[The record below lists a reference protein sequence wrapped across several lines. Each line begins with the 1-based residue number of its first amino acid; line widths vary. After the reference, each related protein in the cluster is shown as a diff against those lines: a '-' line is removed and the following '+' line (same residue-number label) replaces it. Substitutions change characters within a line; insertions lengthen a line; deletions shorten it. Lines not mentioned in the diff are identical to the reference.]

1 MALRKFILKIIL
13 LGTLL
18 SNAATADAQYNKDY
32 FYWASRRC
40 LMNREYQEAIRVLN
54 ILLRADP
61 DAAEGYF
68 LRGVAKFN
76 LDDLLGADTDFSAA
90 IVKNP
95 VFTTAYIYRALTRT
109 RMGNYDDALQ
119 DFREAIDLRPD
130 LPDAYYSRGY
140 TRLQNKQYE
149 EAIEDFDKFIFQ
161 ENKVADAYIGRGTAY
176 LYLKDTVRALE
187 NFDQA
192 IRTNRE
198 NPNGYYQR
206 GTLLLQKEEY
216 ARAEADF
223 DMSIRCDSTFLPP
236 YFNRAV
242 VYSNTNRPMQRPV
255 CGFRAGCYN
264 WTRPTRS
271 PISTGRFSAPRS
283 AITTAHSTT
292 STAWRSTPPAM
303 SRSITCVPC
312 SKPAWAI
319 SKAPSATTPGHRTL
333 PRLRQRLPEPQR
345 PALCVA

>member
-130 LPDAYYSRGY
+130 CRTP
-140 TRLQNKQYE
+140 
-149 EAIEDFDKFIFQ
+149 I
-161 ENKVADAYIGRGTAY
+161 TAG
-176 LYLKDTVRALE
+176 
-187 NFDQA
+187 A
-192 IRTNRE
+192 IRACRT
-198 NPNGYYQR
+198 
-206 GTLLLQKEEY
+206 
-216 ARAEADF
+216 
-223 DMSIRCDSTFLPP
+223 
-236 YFNRAV
+236 
-242 VYSNTNRPMQRPV
+242 SNTRR
-255 CGFRAGCYN
+255 
-264 WTRPTRS
+264 RS
-271 PISTGRFSAPRS
+271 RISTNSS
-283 AITTAHSTT
+283 
-292 STAWRSTPPAM
+292 
-303 SRSITCVPC
+303 SRKT
-312 SKPAWAI
+312 
-319 SKAPSATTPGHRTL
+319 R
-333 PRLRQRLPEPQR
+333 
-345 PALCVA
+345 

>member
-176 LYLKDTVRALE
+176 LYLKDTC
-187 NFDQA
+187 
-192 IRTNRE
+192 
-198 NPNGYYQR
+198 
-206 GTLLLQKEEY
+206 LLY
-216 ARAEADF
+216 
-223 DMSIRCDSTFLPP
+223 T
-236 YFNRAV
+236 
-242 VYSNTNRPMQRPV
+242 
-255 CGFRAGCYN
+255 
-264 WTRPTRS
+264 S
-271 PISTGRFSAPRS
+271 PSPRD
-283 AITTAHSTT
+283 
-292 STAWRSTPPAM
+292 
-303 SRSITCVPC
+303 
-312 SKPAWAI
+312 
-319 SKAPSATTPGHRTL
+319 
-333 PRLRQRLPEPQR
+333 
-345 PALCVA
+345 

>member
-109 RMGNYDDALQ
+109 DRK
-119 DFREAIDLRPD
+119 
-130 LPDAYYSRGY
+130 S
-140 TRLQNKQYE
+140 
-149 EAIEDFDKFIFQ
+149 
-161 ENKVADAYIGRGTAY
+161 
-176 LYLKDTVRALE
+176 TV
-187 NFDQA
+187 
-192 IRTNRE
+192 
-198 NPNGYYQR
+198 
-206 GTLLLQKEEY
+206 
-216 ARAEADF
+216 
-223 DMSIRCDSTFLPP
+223 
-236 YFNRAV
+236 
-242 VYSNTNRPMQRPV
+242 
-255 CGFRAGCYN
+255 
-264 WTRPTRS
+264 
-271 PISTGRFSAPRS
+271 
-283 AITTAHSTT
+283 
-292 STAWRSTPPAM
+292 
-303 SRSITCVPC
+303 
-312 SKPAWAI
+312 
-319 SKAPSATTPGHRTL
+319 
-333 PRLRQRLPEPQR
+333 
-345 PALCVA
+345 